1 MVPIDQSFDGR
12 KEDGGSGTVTQ
23 GSGDGVGKKDPLM
36 LRSLRKFTY
45 FVLLSKTMLV
55 LLAQN
60 VKNFEKV

>member
-36 LRSLRKFTY
+36 LRSLRKCTY
-45 FVLLSKTMLV
+45 FVLLLETRLV
-55 LLAQN
+55 LLAEN
-60 VKNFEKV
+60 V